1 MPTITNLPPLTI
13 ATGTVVFPVVD
24 IDADPDITKKATFQ
38 QIKDFLESSLSVT
51 SVAGRNGAIVLTYTD
66 IGGLAAVAHTGSY
79 SDLSNTPTQIIYTL
93 PVATTGTLGG
103 IKIGSGLTI
112 NTATGFLSANTQSVG
127 TVIVNTAT
135 TVIQGTVI
143 IGNGLGITSTGLLSL
158 LTATTTQLGGIKIGE
173 GLTYNNLLDKLEWD
187 NRQQSPYI
195 YLNRYE
201 TSATLSTVLE
211 QAGIVIT
218 RNSGTSNAFFVYT
231 DAVMISDGTT
241 STRGAF
247 AFFTDGGARAVGLI
261 ANAIRVPSGTNEFN
275 FFGAENTTTVI
286 SVKGSTNYKNLVTQN
301 YHIPNKEWVE
311 NRLTYLTTASTTT
324 LGVVRIGSGINVT
337 NTGTISVTPFTL
349 TTATTSTIG
358 GVKIDGTT
366 IVINNGVISGA
377 NQYVL
382 VTATQSVLGGV
393 KIGAGIGLDID
404 GTISV
409 TTASFA
415 LQTATQF
422 ILGGVKIGAGIGVV
436 GDGTISVNTFTGGSV
451 ANSTQFLDTTAS
463 TSTTTGAVTIAG
475 GLGIRGSV
483 NVANTVTAG
492 SFVSS
497 TAGTPEVY
505 SASNLNLVA
514 VGRVQVTQSPFK
526 VWNVSSS
533 TRATISASNGDMIYN
548 TDNNKFQ
555 GYANGSW
562 VDLH

>member
-1 MPTITNLPPLTI
+1 M
-13 ATGTVVFPVVD
+13 GTVVVD
-24 IDADPDITKKATFQ
+24 
-38 QIKDFLESSLSVT
+38 
-51 SVAGRNGAIVLTYTD
+51 
-66 IGGLAAVAHTGSY
+66 
-79 SDLSNTPTQIIYTL
+79 
-93 PVATTGTLGG
+93 
-103 IKIGSGLTI
+103 
-112 NTATGFLSANTQSVG
+112 
-127 TVIVNTAT
+127 TAT
-135 TVIQGTVI
+135 TVIQGTVV
-143 IGNGLGITSTGLLSL
+143 IGNGLEITPTGLLSIA
-158 LTATTTQLGGIKIGE
+158 TATTNQLGGIKIGE

-187 NRQQSPYI
+187 NRQQTPYV

-201 TSATLSTVLE
+201 TSATLSTLYE

-218 RNSGTSNAFFVYT
+218 RDSGASNAFFVYT

-247 AFFTDGGARAVGLI
+247 AFFTDGGTRAVGLI
-261 ANAIRVPSGTNEFN
+261 ANAIRVPLGTSEFN
-275 FFGAENTTTVI
+275 FFGADNTATVI
-286 SVKGSTNYKNLVTQN
+286 SVKGSTNYKNLVTEN

-422 ILGGVKIGAGIGVV
+422 ILGGVKIGAGIGVA
-436 GDGTISVNTFTGGSV
+436 GDGTISVNTFTGGTV

-562 VDLH
+562 IDLH